1 VPFVASLLRPKLT
14 LSKEDL
20 IALRAEAF
28 DINVVL
34 DLGVEK
40 AIEAAPRTKMAELL
54 TSSGWLAKQAAEETL
69 QAAGKAAAAEKAAA
83 KAAAK
88 AARGGLSKAEFA
100 KQEKAKAAAFAA
112 AVAAAKAV
120 VQPEEPAA
128 CKGGVKRKREEA
140 VPPPAAVKAAAA
152 VPAGDPYAKQFS
164 KKGKKNA

>member
-1 VPFVASLLRPKLT
+1 MASLLRPKLT

-112 AVAAAKAV
+112 AV